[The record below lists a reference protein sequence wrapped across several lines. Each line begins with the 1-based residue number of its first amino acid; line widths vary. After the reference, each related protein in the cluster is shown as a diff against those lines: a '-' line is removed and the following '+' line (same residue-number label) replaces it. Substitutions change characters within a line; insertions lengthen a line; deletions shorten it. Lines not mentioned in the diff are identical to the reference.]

1 MLSASFAL
9 LFILILGMGKTAC
22 LCFLMLF
29 ALFSFAVRPAM
40 AQEVG
45 LPLQAVSDS
54 NASAPFYTLDSLS
67 YRFFGDGNF
76 TQGNVNRSLLV
87 LRAEV
92 TLAGPV
98 LSIATNP
105 RFSYGKQNGVVAE
118 RDTYV
123 DLFVDVFKK
132 RKTYLF
138 GLGTV
143 EISNL
148 RGIELR
154 QLAGAG
160 VGYRLL
166 QTDRN
171 TIILTN
177 AIIHESTN
185 FTERPTIVTQRNSF
199 RVKGNHQFLRNR
211 IRFNHITFVQPSLED
226 FSNLRWNTLLSLEMP
241 LSKWIS
247 IRTSFANTYES
258 QVDATRRHHDS
269 HLTFGVSLGRQP

>member
-1 MLSASFAL
+1 MR
-9 LFILILGMGKTAC
+9 KTAC
-22 LCFLMLF
+22 LCFLKLLVLCLF
-29 ALFSFAVRPAM
+29 AGQPVFA
-40 AQEVG
+40 Q
-45 LPLQAVSDS
+45 QAPNNVPPQADS
-54 NASAPFYTLDSLS
+54 VFLAPVDSTAGTPFFLLDTLD
-67 YRFFGDGNF
+67 YRVFGDGNF

-92 TLAGPV
+92 TLGGPV

-105 RFSYGKQNGVVAE
+105 RFSYGKQNGELAE

-132 RKTYLF
+132 RKTYVF
-138 GLGTV
+138 GLATV

-148 RGIELR
+148 RGIDLR

-160 VGYRLL
+160 VGYRVL

-171 TIILTN
+171 TLTLTN
-177 AIIHESTN
+177 AIIHESTD

-199 RVKGNHQFLRNR
+199 RVKGNHAFLREK
-211 IRFNHITFVQPSLED
+211 IRFSHVTFVQPSLRD
-226 FSNLRWNTLLSLEMP
+226 FSNLRWNTLLSLELP
-241 LSKWIS
+241 LTNWIA

-258 QVDATRRHHDS
+258 EVEATRKHHDS
-269 HLTFGVSLGRQP
+269 HLTFGVSLGKLK

>member
-1 MLSASFAL
+1 MKIS
-9 LFILILGMGKTAC
+9 AC
-22 LCFLMLF
+22 LCFLL
-29 ALFSFAVRPAM
+29 LPAFCFFGSQPVC
-40 AQEVG
+40 AQ
-45 LPLQAVSDS
+45 QAAGVATPSDS
-54 NASAPFYTLDSLS
+54 LLQSRADSLKRSQFFLLDTLS

-76 TQGNVNRSLLV
+76 TQGNVNRSLVV

-92 TLAGPV
+92 TLGGPV

-123 DLFVDVFKK
+123 DLFIDVFKK
-132 RKTYLF
+132 RKTYVF
-138 GLGTV
+138 GLGTI

-166 QTDRN
+166 QTERHN
-171 TIILTN
+171 LTLTN
-177 AIIHESTN
+177 AIIHESTD
-185 FTERPTIVTQRNSF
+185 FVERPTIVTQRNSF
-199 RVKGNHQFLRNR
+199 RVKGSHRFLRER
-211 IRFNHITFVQPSLED
+211 IRFHHLTFVQPSVRD

-241 LSKWIS
+241 LNKWVA

-258 QVDATRRHHDS
+258 EVEATRRHNDS
-269 HLTFGVSLGRQP
+269 HLTFGITLGRQP